1 MKRDFTQKIKNE
13 LKNLIDE
20 KYDDSWQTPQIE
32 FPGDLLNAQIETDWE
47 MLTKKNQELSIKN
60 FMTSQQIDKI
70 WSEVLQ
76 IDTTFK
82 NRFVALNEAIKAY
95 GECLRVIKEKICPTA
110 ILNTLK
116 GSSQVLLSDLGNVT
130 KKFYTQM
137 VEYEYEKL
145 ILRDENQN
153 IIDYDWENIEKFM
166 VMDTKK
172 ISVYQLDAFVKMF
185 DELDCTIEKQREIM
199 EKFLEKAY
207 IKSEHVTEG
216 GLYSSIIPVNCYKL
230 SEAFAIVMKRYC
242 ERKNEFLEDYQILNR
257 NIFSFLVN
265 YGSYFMV
272 SIREKFQVE
281 LLNGICINNNL
292 NANGPYDFTIEF
304 PNAKI
309 TEDLNAIAWTE
320 VDEAKGYLFYEGNIE
335 WIDYLLDEL
344 SIAEIQ
350 GLKRDKKQETFK
362 MLIDTIYGSIVGAG
376 MTTGQSLI
384 FTSGTTIQNTIL
396 LNAEIDAFNEKLGKT
411 ERKIEIG
418 NILNALGAEDIN
430 IQVFEN
436 QIHIN
441 TELERKVVFEKLNK
455 YYQDTSELSNQEIN
469 IRINNMLEN
478 WSKNGEEALHNDE
491 LKKYVEWFYNN
502 KRE

>member
-1 MKRDFTQKIKNE
+1 MKRDFTQEVKNE
-13 LKNLIDE
+13 LKDLIDE

-116 GSSQVLLSDLGNVT
+116 GNSQALLSDLGNVT
-130 KKFYTQM
+130 EKFYTQM

-207 IKSEHVTEG
+207 IKSE
-216 GLYSSIIPVNCYKL
+216 
-230 SEAFAIVMKRYC
+230 
-242 ERKNEFLEDYQILNR
+242 
-257 NIFSFLVN
+257 
-265 YGSYFMV
+265 
-272 SIREKFQVE
+272 
-281 LLNGICINNNL
+281 
-292 NANGPYDFTIEF
+292 
-304 PNAKI
+304 
-309 TEDLNAIAWTE
+309 
-320 VDEAKGYLFYEGNIE
+320 YL
-335 WIDYLLDEL
+335 
-344 SIAEIQ
+344 
-350 GLKRDKKQETFK
+350 
-362 MLIDTIYGSIVGAG
+362 
-376 MTTGQSLI
+376 SLI
-384 FTSGTTIQNTIL
+384 
-396 LNAEIDAFNEKLGKT
+396 
-411 ERKIEIG
+411 
-418 NILNALGAEDIN
+418 
-430 IQVFEN
+430 
-436 QIHIN
+436 HI
-441 TELERKVVFEKLNK
+441 
-455 YYQDTSELSNQEIN
+455 
-469 IRINNMLEN
+469 
-478 WSKNGEEALHNDE
+478 
-491 LKKYVEWFYNN
+491 
-502 KRE
+502 